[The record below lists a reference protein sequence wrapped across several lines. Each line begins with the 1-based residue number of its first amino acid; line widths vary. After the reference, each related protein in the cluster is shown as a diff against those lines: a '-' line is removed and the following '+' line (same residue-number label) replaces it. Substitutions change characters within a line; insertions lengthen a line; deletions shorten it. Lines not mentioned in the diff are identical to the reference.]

1 MSALSTPGGG
11 GTTAQSKPTSGKQKF
26 QKLDINSLYCV
37 NRNESSE
44 PSSVKSQL
52 SRKHGM
58 QSLGKVPSARRPP
71 ANLPSLK
78 TETGQDPNTNSVSVA
93 VTTVSTPPTCTS
105 QTVTTTSSSSV
116 GAASCGGG
124 WVALPPPS
132 SPHFRTEFPSLE
144 AAAQPSHRS
153 AEHSAPQP
161 QLRPQTEG
169 SWTSGGNVGV
179 RDAASPAAPP
189 PAPALQQTP
198 ALRAILPP
206 FLMKAAGSGGGGLG
220 LGSAGAV
227 RERGGALG
235 PAPAHPPPP
244 ARAPHRPAPT
254 PRAVEV
260 LTARPILRDDQISSL
275 DDISRDAGWA
285 QNDDIDYDQ
294 KLDFSDG
301 ESSASNRGGGK
312 NSNRLTVDTERTDP
326 KLQEPGDEEQLWAE
340 RRQKQSNEVA
350 QAVARARQRKEEE
363 QRRQLR
369 DAAPTKEFRDKQDR
383 IERPD
388 RDRNDNRDREPEARD
403 KDRVDNR
410 ERERTE
416 GRDRERADNREKE
429 RNEPRDRETREKERG
444 ENRDRD
450 RNDNRYESRER
461 ERDTRDSDR
470 DRLDNRGRIDNRD
483 RPDSDKERTDGRDRD
498 RNDNRE
504 RIDRDR
510 FDRDRQDRD
519 RDRDRADRENR
530 DRDRNDRDRERNDR
544 DRERDR
550 DFRESRD
557 YGREREQNNPGFSK
571 TFQENIPPRFLK
583 LQQNRQ
589 QEDHKPWAFSG
600 KPATRRQEP
609 SSYNAPRHAPHNT
622 RRSYSRDYSD
632 REDDFRRE
640 KEGLNPQWRSEMQEY
655 DRSGRELDRSNS
667 KDSYKENEFKDKR
680 PEPDKKPIENPPE
693 ISGRSAAEKLT
704 EVFERKSIGV
714 IEPVIA
720 TDSSNQIQP
729 PERKSTPPSNVI
741 SQRDSSERDLSKTS
755 WAEVAQEEPSNYV
768 LLKSSIEKVALKEI
782 SSKKDLHE
790 SESEDCKRIVQQSI
804 IVQQNISQPTPVTLS
819 NVISTTQIQQQKLNS
834 HTPNVQ
840 SFGQN
845 QNTSQSSFIIQSQ
858 SVPSVTQPQNTS
870 NDNQSVSKSITTS
883 LIKPNPTESLPSPLP
898 IQKPLSSNEPQ
909 QNVVKPIFAS
919 QKSEKDVSE
928 SESIASK
935 SSTDPSNNV
944 GLKAT
949 ETYSVESLHSNTESQ
964 KRAADEK
971 KPERYSNEQLNKIPG
986 KEPIER
992 KSSGSGSEKKG
1003 RGGYGGGYAVYN
1015 RGWGPRESRGR
1026 RSHRSSRSN
1035 NRASESDGSTDGA
1048 PAGERKDRRRT
1059 PRSPRGPKKSDR
1071 PEDAPRPTSMD
1082 PVPPPADAGEN
1093 REPFAPRGQ
1102 PSRRGRGGF
1111 QGTSRP
1117 PAPAKRVTG
1126 YGPPNTK
1133 SPFSQ
1138 VNRAVKENE
1147 ESKENVQGD
1156 DKTKGNNKSR
1166 TGSSGGRGRDR
1177 RPKGLGGP
1185 LSGED
1190 ENWETTS
1197 EHSEGGSAGG
1207 RRRTAAGGQPGASSR
1222 GQIGRNP
1229 SHRQNIA
1236 RNPQAGKPTPGD
1248 NKPTDITEAMTD
1260 LKISV
1265 VKKDDEIVDDGFQE
1279 VRNKKNS
1286 KDARPTKE
1294 EIQNPNKQPRS
1305 GSNQGGGRNS
1315 SSSRNP
1321 SDKSNLRNN
1330 APVTA
1335 KPGPQY
1341 DRPRQAN
1348 LAPRFVKQRQKQQL
1362 GLVSN
1367 FGPDTGG
1374 APPPPPVNAWDKP
1387 ISQTLRG
1394 NVEEIVEPV
1403 DIKSTQSS
1411 QRSSPADTPSEVKPV
1426 TTACAPTTDK
1436 TGVLD
1441 GTTPPVETIIFE
1453 NTNYKTTPPDEA
1465 LQQKYQMAAATIPK
1479 PQPEEISTE
1488 IEPHPL
1494 TFNGDVRPR
1503 PRSIQELISD
1513 NGRTGS
1519 DGEVSLGLQMSFDT
1533 SQKTE
1538 DSSDMKLD
1546 FAFDSDLGQLT
1557 EDKSAKALVLPRGV
1571 HMSTSNTISPLAADL
1586 NLKIASVKKVWE
1598 MPAVAEGGEELQ
1610 FAGFEESGVEAGAPP
1625 NVCKVK
1631 PTQQLQSPP
1640 PQHYNH
1646 VGYQGGYGG
1655 LSVSSP
1661 PAAVLFNSSQ
1671 QLLGS
1676 SQQLP
1681 QQGGLYG
1688 AFLDQSRGQF
1698 SGFPGTPYG
1707 AGSAAPYNYQPPP
1720 DMFQSLP
1727 NQYRMAAAAGGG
1739 AAFGQTGQMANSPST
1754 VLISSTSNSLMSA
1767 TVKPSTQQIGAIGSK
1782 GGGVGGVGGVNTY
1795 QQQYL
1800 GYSTQVGEAP
1810 YSLPGLLP
1818 RPAPP
1823 ATSYYSP
1830 YQPPAAPPAPTYPL
1844 QFTQPA
1850 QSGAFGSQFLS
1861 SPLQVAA
1868 AAAVQQMQQYRGP
1881 MQQQY
1886 AAPQPRPPPQQQLKS
1901 PLHEHANGFSP
1912 LCEAASPT
1920 PKGAPKPQKPP
1931 HSPPQHKYHAPPP
1944 HPPPAHTP
1952 HQHHQ
1957 QQQLMSG
1964 GNNGRCGSGGGAG
1977 AAGGG
1982 GGAAGGGGG
1991 AAMARGGMVAPRYPA
2006 PIQRPHAPAM
2016 PLYRA
2021 PPTPQPRV
2029 GAHHAQARP
2038 NLYYHHHQ
2046 RNGGSG
2052 GGGDRAAE
2060 GADAAGASE
2069 ECGEAAAATD
2079 AAPGAAEPKPE

>member
-11 GTTAQSKPTSGKQKF
+11 GTSTQNKPTSGKQKY
-26 QKLDINSLYCV
+26 QKLDINSLYCA

-78 TETGQDPNTNSVSVA
+78 TETGQDPNTSSITAV
-93 VTTVSTPPTCTS
+93 VTTVTTPPTCSS
-105 QTVTTTSSSSV
+105 QTVPATTSSSNV
-116 GAASCGGG
+116 GAGNCGGG

-144 AAAQPSHRS
+144 AAAQPAHRS
-153 AEHSAPQP
+153 SEHSVPQA

-169 SWTSGGNVGV
+169 SWTCGGGASV
-179 RDAASPAAPP
+179 RETTSPAAPA
-189 PAPALQQTP
+189 PAPATQQTP

-206 FLMKAAGSGGGGLG
+206 FLMKTAGSGGGGLG
-220 LGSAGAV
+220 MGSTGAAV
-227 RERGGALG
+227 NRERSGAAG
-235 PAPAHPPPP
+235 PPGAPAPPPP
-244 ARAPHRPAPT
+244 RAPHRPAPT

-275 DDISRDAGWA
+275 DDMSRDAGWA

-301 ESSASNRGGGK
+301 ESSAPNRGGNK
-312 NSNRLTVDTERTDP
+312 NNNRLSVETERSES
-326 KLQEPGDEEQLWAE
+326 KAQEPGDEEQLWAE
-340 RRQKQSNEVA
+340 RRQKQNNEVA
-350 QAVARARQRKEEE
+350 QVVARARQRKEEE

-369 DAAPTKEFRDKQDR
+369 EAAAPQKECRERQDR
-383 IERPD
+383 VERMTE
-388 RDRNDNRDREPEARD
+388 RDRNDNREREAEVKD
-403 KDRVDNR
+403 KEKIDSR
-410 ERERTE
+410 ERERTD
-416 GRDRERADNREKE
+416 GRERERIENRDKERSDREREPKDKE
-429 RNEPRDRETREKERG
+429 RV

-450 RNDNRYESRER
+450 RNDNRFENRDR
-461 ERDTRDSDR
+461 ERDVRDSDR
-470 DRLDNRGRIDNRD
+470 ERPDNKVRSDNRD
-483 RPDSDKERTDGRDRD
+483 RPESDKERTDGRDRD

-510 FDRDRQDRD
+510 FDRDR
-519 RDRDRADRENR
+519 NR
-530 DRDRNDRDRERNDR
+530 QDRDRNDRGDRERNDRERNER

-550 DFRESRD
+550 DFRERDRD
-557 YGREREQNNPGFSK
+557 YARDREQNTPGFSK

-589 QEDHKPWAFSG
+589 QEDHKSWTFSA
-600 KPATRRQEP
+600 KSAPRRQEP
-609 SSYNAPRHAPHNT
+609 PSYNAPRHTAHNG

-640 KEGLNPQWRSEMQEY
+640 KEGLNPQWRSEMQDY
-655 DRSGRELDRSNS
+655 DRSGRDLDRSNS
-667 KDSYKENEFKDKR
+667 RDSYKENEYKDKR
-680 PEPDKKPIENPPE
+680 NDSERKPTESTTEN
-693 ISGRSAAEKLT
+693 SGRSAADKLT
-704 EVFERKSIGV
+704 EVFERKSIGLT
-714 IEPVIA
+714 ETPA
-720 TDSSNQIQP
+720 SDNTNQAQH
-729 PERKSTPPSNVI
+729 PERKSTPPSNTV
-741 SQRDSSERDLSKTS
+741 QRESSEIEFPKTS
-755 WAEVAQEEPSNYV
+755 WADVAQEEPSNYV
-768 LLKSSIEKVALKEI
+768 VLKSSVEKVAMKEVAN
-782 SSKKDLHE
+782 KKDSQDAE
-790 SESEDCKRIVQQSI
+790 SEENKRNTKQPIIIMQNTVQQVVTANVTSAPLI
-804 IVQQNISQPTPVTLS
+804 QNTNLKYITQTS
-819 NVISTTQIQQQKLNS
+819 N
-834 HTPNVQ
+834 
-840 SFGQN
+840 N
-845 QNTSQSSFIIQSQ
+845 QNFGSNQQSSQNSFSIQSQ
-858 SVPSVTQPQNTS
+858 SIPSVSLSQNTF
-870 NDNQSVSKSITTS
+870 NDNISSKSIAP
-883 LIKPNPTESLPSPLP
+883 LIKSIQSESLQPSLQT
-898 IQKPLSSNEPQ
+898 QKHSSSDQPQ
-909 QNVVKPIFAS
+909 QNLVKPIFTS
-919 QKSEKDVSE
+919 QKSEKELSE
-928 SESIASK
+928 SESIISKASADQI
-935 SSTDPSNNV
+935 TP
-944 GLKAT
+944 GLKN
-949 ETYSVESLHSNTESQ
+949 ETYSLESLNSNNELQ
-964 KRAADEK
+964 KRTADEK
-971 KPERYSNEQLNKIPG
+971 KSERINSEQINKIPS

-992 KSSGSGSEKKG
+992 KSSGSGSEKKS
-1003 RGGYGGGYAVYN
+1003 RGGYGGSYAVFN

-1048 PAGERKDRRRT
+1048 PGNERKDRRRT
-1059 PRSPRGPKKSDR
+1059 PRSPRGPKKVERTD
-1071 PEDAPRPTSMD
+1071 EAPHSTVIDPIPTTAEA
-1082 PVPPPADAGEN
+1082 VEN

-1111 QGTSRP
+1111 QGTQRP
-1117 PAPAKRVTG
+1117 PAPAKRVAG

-1133 SPFSQ
+1133 SPFGQ

-1147 ESKENVQGD
+1147 EVKENIQVD
-1156 DKTKGNNKSR
+1156 DKLKGNNKPR
-1166 TGSSGGRGRDR
+1166 AGSSGGRGRDR
-1177 RPKGLGGP
+1177 RPKGAAIAP

-1197 EHSEGGSAGG
+1197 EHSENGG
-1207 RRRTAAGGQPGASSR
+1207 RRCTAIGKHPGLPNR
-1222 GQIGRNP
+1222 GQSGR
-1229 SHRQNIA
+1229 SQNSGQRLHNS
-1236 RNPQAGKPTPGD
+1236 RNSAVKVSQGD
-1248 NKPTDITEAMTD
+1248 CKNTDVTETMSD
-1260 LKISV
+1260 LKVSAP
-1265 VKKDDEIVDDGFQE
+1265 KKDDEIVDDGFQE

-1286 KDARPTKE
+1286 KDVSKPTKE
-1294 EIQNPNKQPRS
+1294 EIQNTGKNPRS
-1305 GSNQGGGRNS
+1305 ASNHRSGRNG
-1315 SSSRNP
+1315 SSSRN
-1321 SDKSNLRNN
+1321 SNDKSYPRSS
-1330 APVTA
+1330 APVA
-1335 KPGPQY
+1335 PKSSPQY

-1362 GLVSN
+1362 GLVPN

-1387 ISQTLRG
+1387 ISQSLRG
-1394 NVEEIVEPV
+1394 NIEEPVEAV
-1403 DIKSTQSS
+1403 DIKSNQSS
-1411 QRSSPADTPSEVKPV
+1411 QRSTPGE
-1426 TTACAPTTDK
+1426 APTETKSTPTTSALVTDK
-1436 TGVLD
+1436 AGVLD

-1453 NTNYKTTPPDEA
+1453 NTNYKTAPPDEA
-1465 LQQKYQMAAATIPK
+1465 MQQKYQISTNVPK
-1479 PQPEEISTE
+1479 PQTEEISTE
-1488 IEPHPL
+1488 LEPHPL
-1494 TFNGDVRPR
+1494 TFNGDVRQR
-1503 PRSIQELISD
+1503 PRSIQELIAD
-1513 NGRTGS
+1513 NGRTGN
-1519 DGEVSLGLQMSFDT
+1519 DGDTTLGIQLSFDT
-1533 SQKTE
+1533 SQKPE
-1538 DSSDMKLD
+1538 DEIGPDMKLD
-1546 FAFDSDLGQLT
+1546 FAFGSDLGQLT
-1557 EDKSAKALVLPRGV
+1557 EDKSAKTLGLPRGV

-1598 MPAVAEGGEELQ
+1598 MPAVAEGSEELQ
-1610 FAGFEESGVEAGAPP
+1610 FAGFEESSTETGAPP

-1698 SGFPGTPYG
+1698 GGFPGTHYG
-1707 AGSAAPYNYQPPP
+1707 AGSATPYNYQPPP

-1739 AAFGQTGQMANSPST
+1739 AAFGQSGQMANSPST

-1800 GYSTQVGEAP
+1800 GYSAPVGEAP

-1823 ATSYYSP
+1823 ASSYYSP
-1830 YQPPAAPPAPTYPL
+1830 YQPPTAPAPTYPL

-1868 AAAVQQMQQYRGP
+1868 AAAVQQMQQQYRGP

-1920 PKGAPKPQKPP
+1920 PKGVAKPQKPP

-1957 QQQLMSG
+1957 QQQLVSG
-1964 GNNGRCGSGGGAG
+1964 GNNGRCSGA

-1982 GGAAGGGGG
+1982 G
-1991 AAMARGGMVAPRYPA
+1991 AMGRGGMVAPRYPT

-2021 PPTPQPRV
+2021 PPAPQPQPVPRV
-2029 GAHHAQARP
+2029 AAHHAQSRP

-2046 RNGGSG
+2046 RS
-2052 GGGDRAAE
+2052 
-2060 GADAAGASE
+2060 
-2069 ECGEAAAATD
+2069 
-2079 AAPGAAEPKPE
+2079 